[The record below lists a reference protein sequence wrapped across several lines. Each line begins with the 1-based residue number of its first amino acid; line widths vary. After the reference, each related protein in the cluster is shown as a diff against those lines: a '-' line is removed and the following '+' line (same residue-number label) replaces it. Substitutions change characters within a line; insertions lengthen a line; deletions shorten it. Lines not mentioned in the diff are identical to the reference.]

1 MQFCQEFHSEIISY
15 MFRHSSESEN
25 CDMRIKCSGV
35 LVCFFLSTIY
45 NGVSG
50 VALGVLVV
58 VASSHTLG
66 YLFILFLFLLSF
78 SGASTGLAQ

>member
-1 MQFCQEFHSEIISY
+1 MRGSISKNDASLGVY
-15 MFRHSSESEN
+15 TPLVFSFFFS
-25 CDMRIKCSGV
+25 KFVCSGV

>member
-1 MQFCQEFHSEIISY
+1 
-15 MFRHSSESEN
+15 MFRHSSESKN
-25 CDMRIKCSGV
+25 CNMALCKIC
-35 LVCFFLSTIY
+35 LCTIY

>member
-1 MQFCQEFHSEIISY
+1 MQFCQRFHSEIISY

-25 CDMRIKCSGV
+25 CNMRIKCSGV

-66 YLFILFLFLLSF
+66 YLFILFVFIILFWRF
-78 SGASTGLAQ
+78 DWPRPV